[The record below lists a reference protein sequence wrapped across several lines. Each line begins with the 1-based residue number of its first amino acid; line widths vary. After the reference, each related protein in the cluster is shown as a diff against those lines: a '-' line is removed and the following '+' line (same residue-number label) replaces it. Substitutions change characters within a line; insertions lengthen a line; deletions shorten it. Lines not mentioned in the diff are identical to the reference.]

1 MLRKERLTPESTT
14 NPLGAWRGLGWWN
27 LYFGAKLLLYWAGSL
42 NFHGLYNLLFA
53 AALLLP
59 LPPLWLHRLR
69 HVVAFPVGVA
79 LLYYDTWF
87 PPFSRLMAQPEVLAF
102 SPGYLLE
109 LLNRF
114 INWDMVAAG
123 FIVLVAYLFLSQ
135 WLRLTVFNVTALVVV
150 TLSGVITLPALPWWP
165 TQSPASTQAQLAQA
179 QTPAAPGAA
188 NATVKVV
195 APPVGKPSN
204 EQLNVALQ
212 SFYESEK
219 PRRTQ
224 FPVSTTAP
232 PFDVLLINI
241 CSLSWDDLR
250 QSGLDAHPLLKNMDV
265 IFDDFNAATAYS
277 GPAVLRLMRAS
288 CGQVSHSELYQPA
301 PDQCYLMENLR
312 QLGFE
317 TKTALNHNGQFQGF
331 LDEITAGGRFPAPYI
346 PTETR
351 PTMAGFDGSPIWDD
365 LDTLGR
371 WWKARQASGAERTA
385 LLYNTITLHDG
396 NREATADG
404 GGRSSPFLTRA
415 QRLFDE
421 LDTFIGELEKSG
433 RQAIVVF
440 VPEHGAALKGDKM
453 QIAGM
458 REIPTPDITHTPV
471 AVRVIGAKDRGAH
484 EPTRVAGPSS
494 YLALSDLL
502 ARMVATDIFTA
513 EHIDW
518 KALTADLP
526 ETQPISEN
534 EGTVLMPYNGVPYV
548 RLGNRNWIEYP
559 R

>member
-1 MLRKERLTPESTT
+1 MLRRERLTPEATLNVSS
-14 NPLGAWRGLGWWN
+14 AWRGLGWWN
-27 LYFGAKLLLYWAGSL
+27 LYFCAKLLLYWAGSL
-42 NFHGLYNLLFA
+42 NFHGFYNLLFA
-53 AALLLP
+53 AGLLVP

-69 HVVAFPVGVA
+69 HIVAIPVGVA

-87 PPFSRLMAQPEVLAF
+87 PPFSRLLAQPEVLGF

-114 INWDMVAAG
+114 VNWDMVAAG
-123 FIVLVAYLFLSQ
+123 FIVLVAYLYLSQ
-135 WLRLTVFNVTALVVV
+135 WLRLTVFSVTALVVV
-150 TLSGVITLPALPWWP
+150 ALSGVVTLPPLPWWP
-165 TQSPASTQAQLAQA
+165 QQSPGGAQMQLAQA
-179 QTPAAPGAA
+179 GTPSAPGDT

-212 SFYESEK
+212 TFFDSEK
-219 PRRTQ
+219 SRRTQ
-224 FPVSTTAP
+224 FPATNTAP

-250 QSGLDAHPLLKNMDV
+250 QSGLDTHPLLKNMDV
-265 IFDDFNAATAYS
+265 IFDNFNSATAYS

-288 CGQVSHSELYQPA
+288 CGQAPHSELYQPA

-331 LDEITAGGRFPAPYI
+331 LDEITAGGRFPQPYI

-351 PTMAGFDGSPIWDD
+351 PTMTGFDGSPIWDD

-371 WWKARQASGAERTA
+371 WWKTREASGAERTA

-421 LDTFIGELEKSG
+421 LNTFIGELEKSG
-433 RQAIVVF
+433 RKVVVVL
-440 VPEHGAALKGDKM
+440 VPEHGAAVKGDKM

-471 AVRVIGAKDRGAH
+471 GVRVIGAKGRSAH
-484 EPTRVAGPSS
+484 EPVQVGGPTS

-502 ARMVATDIFTA
+502 ARMIAGDIFSTDQ
-513 EHIDW
+513 IDW
-518 KALTADLP
+518 NALTTNLP
-526 ETQPISEN
+526 ETQAVSEN
-534 EGTVLMPYNGVPYV
+534 EGTVMMPYNGVPYV